1 MRFFNR
7 LTTRIPGFICLLIAA
22 STVVPAQRI
31 VSTDGTLSEIIC
43 GLGLQPKIVGVDVT
57 STYPAALK
65 KLRQI
70 GHNRNISAEGVLS
83 LNPDLILVNSKASLN
98 PKLVGQLKQTGKKVA
113 VFDHEYSI
121 EGTKKLI
128 REVGAYFSKEA
139 EAEIMVKKIDRDLA
153 AVRNGRGSKKV
164 LFIYARG
171 AGTLM
176 VSGEATQVDRMI
188 RLSGNENAATGFKEY
203 KPLTSEAVM
212 AANPDYLLLF
222 EDGLKSLGGVDGLLK
237 VPGIAYTNAGKN
249 RKVVEMD
256 GLFLMG
262 FGPRVGAA
270 LAELSEKIR

>member
-1 MRFFNR
+1 M
-7 LTTRIPGFICLLIAA
+7 LIAV

-57 STYPAALK
+57 STFPAALK

-153 AVRNGRGSKKV
+153 AVKRGRGSKKV

-188 RLSGNENAATGFKEY
+188 RLSGNKNAATGFKEY
-203 KPLTSEAVM
+203 KPLTSEAVL

-237 VPGIAYTNAGKN
+237 VPGVAHTKAGKN
-249 RKVVEMD
+249 RKIIEMD

>member
-1 MRFFNR
+1 MRFFYR
-7 LTTRIPGFICLLIAA
+7 LAARIPGFICLLIAV

-57 STYPAALK
+57 STFPAALK

-153 AVRNGRGSKKV
+153 AVKNGRGSKKV

-188 RLSGNENAATGFKEY
+188 RLSGNKNAATGFKEY
-203 KPLTSEAVM
+203 KPLTSEAVL

-237 VPGIAYTNAGKN
+237 VPGVAHTNAGKN
-249 RKVVEMD
+249 RKIIEMD

>member
-98 PKLVGQLKQTGKKVA
+98 AKLVGQLKQTGKKVA

-203 KPLTSEAVM
+203 KPLTSEAVL